1 MSDLRVNNL
10 KARTDGNVPTIVG
23 GAVISG
29 ITTISGV
36 LEAESGITAENV
48 SATGIATISTAIVG
62 TAVTIN
68 SSGAVVT
75 GVITATSFSGSGE
88 GLTGVASTD
97 FIITGTAA
105 TFNNTTQ
112 LQNVQLVGV
121 TTGLNVSG
129 VATFASS
136 VTATSFEGSGANLT
150 GLPAGFTEL
159 DAALFN

>member
-48 SATGIATISTAIVG
+48 SASGIATISTAIVG

-68 SSGAVVT
+68 SSGVVAT
-75 GVITATSFSGSGE
+75 GV
-88 GLTGVASTD
+88 
-97 FIITGTAA
+97 
-105 TFNNTTQ
+105 
-112 LQNVQLVGV
+112 
-121 TTGLNVSG
+121 
-129 VATFASS
+129 
-136 VTATSFEGSGANLT
+136 VTATSFTGNVTGNATGLTGSPDVAVTNITAGIVTATSFLGSGSNLT

>member
-36 LEAESGITAENV
+36 LEAESGFTAENV
-48 SATGIATISTAIVG
+48 SASGIATISTAIVG

-68 SSGAVVT
+68 SSGVVVT
-75 GVITATSFSGSGE
+75 GV
-88 GLTGVASTD
+88 
-97 FIITGTAA
+97 
-105 TFNNTTQ
+105 
-112 LQNVQLVGV
+112 
-121 TTGLNVSG
+121 
-129 VATFASS
+129 
-136 VTATSFEGSGANLT
+136 VTATSFTGNATGLTGSPDVAVTNITAGIVTATSFLGSGSNLT

>member
-48 SATGIATISTAIVG
+48 SASGIATISTAIVG

-68 SSGAVVT
+68 SSGVVAT
-75 GVITATSFSGSGE
+75 GV
-88 GLTGVASTD
+88 
-97 FIITGTAA
+97 
-105 TFNNTTQ
+105 
-112 LQNVQLVGV
+112 
-121 TTGLNVSG
+121 
-129 VATFASS
+129 
-136 VTATSFEGSGANLT
+136 VTATSFTGNVTGNATGLT
-150 GLPAGFTEL
+150 GTPDVTVGNVNAGIITATTFVGVPAGFTEL

>member
-36 LEAESGITAENV
+36 LKAESGFTAENV
-48 SATGIATISTAIVG
+48 SASGIATISTAIVG

-68 SSGAVVT
+68 SSGVVAT
-75 GVITATSFSGSGE
+75 GV
-88 GLTGVASTD
+88 
-97 FIITGTAA
+97 
-105 TFNNTTQ
+105 
-112 LQNVQLVGV
+112 
-121 TTGLNVSG
+121 
-129 VATFASS
+129 
-136 VTATSFEGSGANLT
+136 VTATSFTGNVTGNATGLTGSPDVAVTNITAGIVTATSFLGSGSNLT

>member
-10 KARTDGNVPTIVG
+10 KARTDGNVPSIVG

-29 ITTISGV
+29 ITTITGV

-48 SATGIATISTAIVG
+48 SASGIATISTAIVG

-68 SSGAVVT
+68 SSGVVAT
-75 GVITATSFSGSGE
+75 GV
-88 GLTGVASTD
+88 
-97 FIITGTAA
+97 
-105 TFNNTTQ
+105 
-112 LQNVQLVGV
+112 
-121 TTGLNVSG
+121 
-129 VATFASS
+129 
-136 VTATSFEGSGANLT
+136 VTATSFTGNVTGNATGLTGSPDVAVTNITAGIVTATSFLGSGSNLT

>member
-29 ITTISGV
+29 ITTITGV

-48 SATGIATISTAIVG
+48 SASGIATISTAIVG

-68 SSGAVVT
+68 SSGVVAT
-75 GVITATSFSGSGE
+75 GV
-88 GLTGVASTD
+88 
-97 FIITGTAA
+97 
-105 TFNNTTQ
+105 
-112 LQNVQLVGV
+112 
-121 TTGLNVSG
+121 
-129 VATFASS
+129 
-136 VTATSFEGSGANLT
+136 VTATSFTGNVTGNATGLT
-150 GLPAGFTEL
+150 GTPDVTVGNVNAGIITATTFVGVPAGFTEL

>member
-36 LEAESGITAENV
+36 LEAESGVTAENV
-48 SATGIATISTAIVG
+48 SASGIATISTAIVG

-68 SSGAVVT
+68 SSGVVAT
-75 GVITATSFSGSGE
+75 GV
-88 GLTGVASTD
+88 
-97 FIITGTAA
+97 
-105 TFNNTTQ
+105 
-112 LQNVQLVGV
+112 
-121 TTGLNVSG
+121 
-129 VATFASS
+129 
-136 VTATSFEGSGANLT
+136 VTATSFTGNVTGNATGLTGTPDVAVTNITAGIVTATSFLGSGSNLT

>member
-29 ITTISGV
+29 ITSITGV

-68 SSGAVVT
+68 SSGVDAT
-75 GVITATSFSGSGE
+75 GVVTATSFSGNITGNVTGNAT
-88 GLTGVASTD
+88 GLTGSPDIAVTN
-97 FIITGTAA
+97 ITAGI
-105 TFNNTTQ
+105 
-112 LQNVQLVGV
+112 
-121 TTGLNVSG
+121 
-129 VATFASS
+129 
-136 VTATSFEGSGANLT
+136 VTATSFLGSGSNLT

>member
-29 ITTISGV
+29 ITTITGV

-68 SSGAVVT
+68 SSGVVAT
-75 GVITATSFSGSGE
+75 GVVTATSFSGNITGNVTGNAT
-88 GLTGVASTD
+88 GLTGSPDVAVTN
-97 FIITGTAA
+97 ITAGI
-105 TFNNTTQ
+105 
-112 LQNVQLVGV
+112 
-121 TTGLNVSG
+121 
-129 VATFASS
+129 
-136 VTATSFEGSGANLT
+136 VTATSFLGSGSNLT

>member
-29 ITTISGV
+29 ITSITGV

-48 SATGIATISTAIVG
+48 SASGIATISTAIVG

-68 SSGAVVT
+68 SSGVVAT
-75 GVITATSFSGSGE
+75 GV
-88 GLTGVASTD
+88 
-97 FIITGTAA
+97 
-105 TFNNTTQ
+105 
-112 LQNVQLVGV
+112 
-121 TTGLNVSG
+121 
-129 VATFASS
+129 
-136 VTATSFEGSGANLT
+136 VTATSFTGNVTGNATGLSGSPDVAVTNITAGIVTATSFLGSGSNLT

>member
-29 ITTISGV
+29 ITTITGV

-48 SATGIATISTAIVG
+48 SASGIATISTAIVG

-68 SSGAVVT
+68 SSGVVAT
-75 GVITATSFSGSGE
+75 GV
-88 GLTGVASTD
+88 
-97 FIITGTAA
+97 
-105 TFNNTTQ
+105 
-112 LQNVQLVGV
+112 
-121 TTGLNVSG
+121 
-129 VATFASS
+129 
-136 VTATSFEGSGANLT
+136 VTATSFTGNVTGNATGLTGSPDVAVTNITAGIVTATSFLGSGSNLT

>member
-29 ITTISGV
+29 ITSITGV

-68 SSGAVVT
+68 SSGVVAT
-75 GVITATSFSGSGE
+75 GV
-88 GLTGVASTD
+88 
-97 FIITGTAA
+97 
-105 TFNNTTQ
+105 
-112 LQNVQLVGV
+112 
-121 TTGLNVSG
+121 
-129 VATFASS
+129 
-136 VTATSFEGSGANLT
+136 VTATTLKGNGDFVDIDVH
-150 GLPAGFTEL
+150 EL
-159 DAALFN
+159 EELILNNFCPESI

>member
-68 SSGAVVT
+68 SSGIDVGA
-75 GVITATSFSGSGE
+75 GIITATTFSGNAT
-88 GLTGVASTD
+88 GLTGTPDVTVGNVNAG
-97 FIITGTAA
+97 IITA
-105 TFNNTTQ
+105 TTF
-112 LQNVQLVGV
+112 VGV
-121 TTGLNVSG
+121 
-129 VATFASS
+129 
-136 VTATSFEGSGANLT
+136 
-150 GLPAGFTEL
+150 PAGFTEL
-159 DAALFN
+159 DAVSV

>member
-68 SSGAVVT
+68 SSGVVAT
-75 GVITATSFSGSGE
+75 GV
-88 GLTGVASTD
+88 
-97 FIITGTAA
+97 
-105 TFNNTTQ
+105 
-112 LQNVQLVGV
+112 
-121 TTGLNVSG
+121 
-129 VATFASS
+129 
-136 VTATSFEGSGANLT
+136 VTATSFTGNVTGNATGLTGSPDVAVTNITAGIVTATSFLGSGSNLT

>member
-29 ITTISGV
+29 ITSITGV

-68 SSGAVVT
+68 SSGVVAT
-75 GVITATSFSGSGE
+75 GV
-88 GLTGVASTD
+88 
-97 FIITGTAA
+97 
-105 TFNNTTQ
+105 
-112 LQNVQLVGV
+112 
-121 TTGLNVSG
+121 
-129 VATFASS
+129 
-136 VTATSFEGSGANLT
+136 VTATSFTGNVTGNATGLTGSPDIAVTNITAGIVTATSFLGSGSNLT

>member
-29 ITTISGV
+29 ITTITGV

-68 SSGAVVT
+68 SSGVVAT
-75 GVITATSFSGSGE
+75 GV
-88 GLTGVASTD
+88 
-97 FIITGTAA
+97 
-105 TFNNTTQ
+105 
-112 LQNVQLVGV
+112 
-121 TTGLNVSG
+121 
-129 VATFASS
+129 
-136 VTATSFEGSGANLT
+136 VTATSFTGNVTGNATGLT
-150 GLPAGFTEL
+150 GTPDVTVGNVNAGIITATTFVGVPAGFTEL

>member
-1 MSDLRVNNL
+1 MSDLRVNNP

-36 LEAESGITAENV
+36 LEAESGFTAENV

-68 SSGAVVT
+68 SSGVVAT
-75 GVITATSFSGSGE
+75 GVVTATSFSGNITGNAT
-88 GLTGVASTD
+88 GLTGSPDVAVTN
-97 FIITGTAA
+97 ITAGI
-105 TFNNTTQ
+105 
-112 LQNVQLVGV
+112 
-121 TTGLNVSG
+121 
-129 VATFASS
+129 
-136 VTATSFEGSGANLT
+136 VTATSFLGSGSNLT

>member
-29 ITTISGV
+29 ITSITGV

-48 SATGIATISTAIVG
+48 SASGIATISTAIVG

-68 SSGAVVT
+68 SSGVVAT
-75 GVITATSFSGSGE
+75 GV
-88 GLTGVASTD
+88 
-97 FIITGTAA
+97 
-105 TFNNTTQ
+105 
-112 LQNVQLVGV
+112 
-121 TTGLNVSG
+121 
-129 VATFASS
+129 
-136 VTATSFEGSGANLT
+136 VTATSFTGNVTGNATGLTGSPDIAVTNITAGIVTATSFLGSGSNLT

-159 DAALFN
+159 DASSV

>member
-48 SATGIATISTAIVG
+48 SASGIATISTAIVG

-68 SSGAVVT
+68 SSGVVVT
-75 GVITATSFSGSGE
+75 GV
-88 GLTGVASTD
+88 
-97 FIITGTAA
+97 
-105 TFNNTTQ
+105 
-112 LQNVQLVGV
+112 
-121 TTGLNVSG
+121 
-129 VATFASS
+129 
-136 VTATSFEGSGANLT
+136 VTATSFTGNATGLTGSPDIAVTNITAGIVTATSFLGSGSNLT

>member
-10 KARTDGNVPTIVG
+10 KARTDGNVPSIVG

-29 ITTISGV
+29 ITTITGV

-68 SSGAVVT
+68 SSGVDA
-75 GVITATSFSGSGE
+75 GAGIITATTFSGNAT
-88 GLTGVASTD
+88 GLTGTPDVTVGNVNAG
-97 FIITGTAA
+97 IITA
-105 TFNNTTQ
+105 TTF
-112 LQNVQLVGV
+112 VGV
-121 TTGLNVSG
+121 
-129 VATFASS
+129 
-136 VTATSFEGSGANLT
+136 
-150 GLPAGFTEL
+150 PAGFTEL

>member
-29 ITTISGV
+29 ITSITGV

-48 SATGIATISTAIVG
+48 SAAGIATISTAIVG

-68 SSGAVVT
+68 SSGVVAT
-75 GVITATSFSGSGE
+75 GV
-88 GLTGVASTD
+88 
-97 FIITGTAA
+97 
-105 TFNNTTQ
+105 
-112 LQNVQLVGV
+112 
-121 TTGLNVSG
+121 
-129 VATFASS
+129 
-136 VTATSFEGSGANLT
+136 VTATSFTGNVTGNATGLTGSPDVAVTNITAGIVTATSFLGSGSNLT

>member
-48 SATGIATISTAIVG
+48 SASGIATISTAIVG

-68 SSGAVVT
+68 SSGVDA
-75 GVITATSFSGSGE
+75 GAGIITATTFSGNAT
-88 GLTGVASTD
+88 GLTGTPDVTVGNVNAG
-97 FIITGTAA
+97 IITA
-105 TFNNTTQ
+105 TTF
-112 LQNVQLVGV
+112 VGV
-121 TTGLNVSG
+121 
-129 VATFASS
+129 
-136 VTATSFEGSGANLT
+136 
-150 GLPAGFTEL
+150 PAGFTEL

>member
-48 SATGIATISTAIVG
+48 SASGIATISTAIVG

-68 SSGAVVT
+68 SSGVDA
-75 GVITATSFSGSGE
+75 GAGIITATSFTGNVTGNATGLSGSPDIAV
-88 GLTGVASTD
+88 TN
-97 FIITGTAA
+97 ITAGI
-105 TFNNTTQ
+105 
-112 LQNVQLVGV
+112 
-121 TTGLNVSG
+121 
-129 VATFASS
+129 
-136 VTATSFEGSGANLT
+136 VTATSFLGSGSNLT

>member
-29 ITTISGV
+29 ITTITGV

-48 SATGIATISTAIVG
+48 SASGIATISTAIVG

-68 SSGAVVT
+68 SSGVVVT
-75 GVITATSFSGSGE
+75 GVVTATTFSGNATGLTGTPDVTVGNVNAGIITAT
-88 GLTGVASTD
+88 
-97 FIITGTAA
+97 
-105 TFNNTTQ
+105 TF
-112 LQNVQLVGV
+112 VGV
-121 TTGLNVSG
+121 
-129 VATFASS
+129 
-136 VTATSFEGSGANLT
+136 
-150 GLPAGFTEL
+150 PAGFTEL

>member
-29 ITTISGV
+29 ITSITGV

-48 SATGIATISTAIVG
+48 SASGIATISTAIVG

-68 SSGAVVT
+68 SSGVVAT
-75 GVITATSFSGSGE
+75 GVVTATSFSGNITGNVTGNTSGTAG
-88 GLTGVASTD
+88 GLTGSPDVAVTN
-97 FIITGTAA
+97 ITAGI
-105 TFNNTTQ
+105 
-112 LQNVQLVGV
+112 
-121 TTGLNVSG
+121 
-129 VATFASS
+129 
-136 VTATSFEGSGANLT
+136 VTATSFLGSGSNLT

>member
-68 SSGAVVT
+68 SSGVVVT
-75 GVITATSFSGSGE
+75 GV
-88 GLTGVASTD
+88 
-97 FIITGTAA
+97 
-105 TFNNTTQ
+105 
-112 LQNVQLVGV
+112 
-121 TTGLNVSG
+121 
-129 VATFASS
+129 
-136 VTATSFEGSGANLT
+136 VTATSFTGNATGLTGSPDIAVTNITAGIVTATSFLGSGSNLT

>member
-29 ITTISGV
+29 ITTITGV

-68 SSGAVVT
+68 SSGVVAT
-75 GVITATSFSGSGE
+75 GVVTATSFSGNITGNVTGNAT
-88 GLTGVASTD
+88 GLTGSPDVAVTNITAG
-97 FIITGTAA
+97 IITA
-105 TFNNTTQ
+105 TTY
-112 LQNVQLVGV
+112 VGV
-121 TTGLNVSG
+121 PEGTNVLK
-129 VATFASS
+129 AM
-136 VTATSFEGSGANLT
+136 L
-150 GLPAGFTEL
+150 FT
-159 DAALFN
+159 